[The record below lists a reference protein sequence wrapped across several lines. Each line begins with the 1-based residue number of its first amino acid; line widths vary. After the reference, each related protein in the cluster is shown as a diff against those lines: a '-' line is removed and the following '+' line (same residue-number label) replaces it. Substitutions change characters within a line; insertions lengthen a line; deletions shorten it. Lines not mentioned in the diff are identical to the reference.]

1 MRFLKVWINDD
12 KNNNKQMQKV
22 GINNKDNNEILKVG
36 LIIIIVM
43 RFLKVWI
50 NNDKNNNKQTQKV
63 GINNKDNNQI
73 LKVELIIIIVMR
85 FLKVE
90 LVIITIGF

>member
-1 MRFLKVWINDD
+1 M
-12 KNNNKQMQKV
+12 
-22 GINNKDNNEILKVG
+22 
-36 LIIIIVM
+36 
-43 RFLKVWI
+43 
-50 NNDKNNNKQTQKV
+50 

-90 LVIITIGF
+90 LVIITIGFWKFGLMIIIIIIIIIINRFWKLS